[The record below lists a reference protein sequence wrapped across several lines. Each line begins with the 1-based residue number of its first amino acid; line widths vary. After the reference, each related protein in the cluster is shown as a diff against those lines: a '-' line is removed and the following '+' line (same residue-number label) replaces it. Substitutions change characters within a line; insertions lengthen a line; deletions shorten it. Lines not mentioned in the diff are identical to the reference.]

1 MSRVLSFS
9 TDKHF
14 AEQLDTLIQ
23 QSGYKNRSLFLR
35 DASLHFA
42 EAKRRGELVAMDD
55 GIVLEGTI
63 VIYYQHGIEHK
74 LMELRHSHE
83 IDVLSFHHNCLRDS
97 HTCVDTMQVRGD
109 AKSFRTA
116 IDKLN
121 NTHDIDK
128 VNFVAAPMREH
139 GCC

>member
-9 TDKHF
+9 TDKEF
-14 AEQLDTLIQ
+14 ANQLEHLIK

-42 EAKRRGELVAMDD
+42 EAQQRGELISMEDN
-55 GIVLEGTI
+55 IILEGTI
-63 VIYYQHGIEHK
+63 IIYYQHGVENK

-83 IDVLSFHHNCLRDS
+83 IEVFSFHHNCLTAS
-97 HTCVDTMQVRGD
+97 HTCVDVMQVKGS
-109 AKSFRTA
+109 AQSFRTV
-116 IDKLN
+116 IDYLN
-121 NTHDIDK
+121 NTRDVDK
-128 VNFVAAPMREH
+128 VNFIAAPMRDK

>member
-9 TDKHF
+9 TDNEF
-14 AEQLDTLIQ
+14 AEQLEHLIH
-23 QSGYKNRSLFLR
+23 QSGYSNRSLFLR

-42 EAKRRGELVAMDD
+42 EAQRRGELVAMDD
-55 GIVLEGTI
+55 DVVLDGTI
-63 VIYYQHGIEHK
+63 VIYYQHGVENK

-83 IDVLSFHHNCLRDS
+83 IEVISFHHNCLTDS

-109 AKSFRTA
+109 AHSFRQA

-121 NTHDIDK
+121 NTQDIDK
-128 VNFVAAPMREH
+128 VNFIAAPMRDN